1 MNLYKLIDWNYVLIP
16 MNRKKEKATE
26 QRHSLEELAEI
37 LVRLSRAHPRFQQ
50 QAELILKPI
59 VDRMRK

>member
-37 LVRLSRAHPRFQQ
+37 LVRLSRAHQNFQ
-50 QAELILKPI
+50 QAE
-59 VDRMRK
+59 